1 MSVYSEI
8 TRIVGLRNR
17 LKTKLYNLGLL
28 KVKTAKL
35 ADCANAVDAI
45 DEVTPYLISTAGIKN
60 VAAYKYAQIDES
72 AWVPAGTV
80 PSRLES
86 KATGLGADGIERTIP
101 AHSRN
106 IGTVYPSHGVSGMY
120 ANALFIDTDVIKP
133 DNIKKGVKILGVD
146 GSYEGSNIDYVD
158 SGGFASADGGS
169 LTIYDLPISDIFKI
183 RYINITAV
191 HFTPGALEAGDIL
204 NLSNEDN
211 VGYPRVPLRGIKVNN
226 NVFTGNFTWSL
237 VQGQNGYDLTIDAIS
252 GTSFVWAESL
262 VGSYLVHITYLND

>member
-72 AWVPAGTV
+72 AWVQAGTV
-80 PSRLES
+80 PSGLES

-106 IGTVYPSHGVSGMY
+106 IGAVYPSQGVSGMY

-146 GSYEGSNIDYVD
+146 GSYEGFNYLDTA
-158 SGGFASADGGS
+158 GFAAADGSS

-191 HFTPGALEAGDIL
+191 YFTPGALEAGDIL

-226 NVFTGNFTWSL
+226 NVFTDNFTWSL

-252 GTSFVWAESL
+252 GTSFVWAEYI